1 MCTRGRLF
9 VREPT
14 ILNVPVRIRTER
26 VRELD
31 GIRGLAIALVLV
43 WHYVHAQL
51 QQVEPETPL
60 AFFKQAVSFTW
71 SGVDL
76 FFVLSGFLIAGI
88 LLDHREAENYFRVF
102 YIRRACRIFPLY
114 YTYLAL
120 FVMLLVFG
128 ASQTPGLY
136 WLFDT
141 AGLPLWS
148 YATFTQNIV
157 MASRVIMGSD
167 WLAVTWSLAIEEQ
180 FYLVLPFI
188 IRFAP
193 PRALPWMLGGLLL
206 TAPALRATVPGVW
219 AVLGMPWRADSLM
232 VGALLAWF
240 VRKPG
245 FMETVTVKLSWLYAV
260 FWVLLGGAIAT
271 VFVTPRF
278 PFNLT
283 FTYLWLACLYA
294 ALLLVVLSDR
304 EGWIARLFRPRPLV
318 WLGTMSYGVYL
329 FHQAVSSL
337 LHGLIRYLPPT
348 LMEWEGLAVTC
359 LALVVTLALAG
370 FSFRYF
376 ERPIID
382 FGHRYRYG

>member
-1 MCTRGRLF
+1 MRARARLF

-14 ILNVPVRIRTER
+14 ILNAPLRIRTER

-51 QQVEPETPL
+51 QQVEPGTPL

-102 YIRRACRIFPLY
+102 YIRRVCRIFPLY
-114 YTYLAL
+114 YAHFAL
-120 FVMLLVFG
+120 FVMLLAFG
-128 ASQTPGLY
+128 VGLAPGLY

-157 MASRVIMGSD
+157 MASRVVMGSD

-188 IRFAP
+188 IRFTP
-193 PRALPWMLGGLLL
+193 PRALPWILGGLLL
-206 TAPALRATVPGVW
+206 MAPVLRAAVPGAW
-219 AVLGMPWRADSLM
+219 AVIGMPWRARRAFARQHPS
-232 VGALLAWF
+232 
-240 VRKPG
+240 
-245 FMETVTVKLSWLYAV
+245 
-260 FWVLLGGAIAT
+260 
-271 VFVTPRF
+271 
-278 PFNLT
+278 
-283 FTYLWLACLYA
+283 A
-294 ALLLVVLSDR
+294 A
-304 EGWIARLFRPRPLV
+304 
-318 WLGTMSYGVYL
+318 
-329 FHQAVSSL
+329 
-337 LHGLIRYLPPT
+337 
-348 LMEWEGLAVTC
+348 
-359 LALVVTLALAG
+359 
-370 FSFRYF
+370 
-376 ERPIID
+376 
-382 FGHRYRYG
+382 GHL

>member
-1 MCTRGRLF
+1 MS
-9 VREPT
+9 E
-14 ILNVPVRIRTER
+14 PVRNRTER
-26 VRELD
+26 VTELD
-31 GIRGLAIALVLV
+31 GIRGFAIALVLV

-51 QQVEPETPL
+51 QQVEPGTPL
-60 AFFKQAVSFTW
+60 AFLKQAVSFTW

-88 LLDHREAENYFRVF
+88 LLDHREAGNYFRVF
-102 YIRRACRIFPLY
+102 YIRRICRIFPLY
-114 YTYLAL
+114 YMHLVL
-120 FVMLLVFG
+120 LVMLLVLG
-128 ASQTPGLY
+128 AGRAPGLY

-141 AGLPLWS
+141 ASLSLWS

-157 MASRVIMGSD
+157 MASRSVMGSD

-193 PRALPWMLGGLLL
+193 ARTLPWILGGLLL
-206 TAPALRATVPGVW
+206 MAPMLRASFPGAW
-219 AVLGMPWRADSLM
+219 AVIGTPWRADSLM
-232 VGALLAWF
+232 AGALLAWF

-245 FMETVTVKLSWLYAV
+245 FMETAIARHRWLYVV
-260 FWVLLGGAIAT
+260 FWFLLGGAVAT
-271 VFVTPRF
+271 VFVTARF

-283 FTYLWLACLYA
+283 FTYLWLSCLYA
-294 ALLLVVLSDR
+294 VLLLVVLVDR
-304 EGWIARLFRPRPLV
+304 DGWIARLFRPRALV
-318 WLGTMSYGVYL
+318 WLGTVSYGVYL

-348 LMEWEGLAVTC
+348 LMEWEGVAVTC
-359 LALVVTLALAG
+359 LALVVTLMLAG
-370 FSFRYF
+370 LSFRCF
-376 ERPIID
+376 ERPIIN